1 MFNFVLKKMMKS
13 QLKNLPA
20 DQQEKIMTAFEKDP
34 KFFQDMAKQ
43 IQEKVKNGADQQ
55 NAAMQVMMENQKRLQ
70 ELMK

>member
-13 QLKNLPA
+13 QLKNLPK

-34 KFFQDMAKQ
+34 KLFQDMAKQ
-43 IQEKVKNGADQQ
+43 IQKKVKNGADQQ
-55 NAAMQVMMENQKRLQ
+55 NAAMQVMMENQKKLQ